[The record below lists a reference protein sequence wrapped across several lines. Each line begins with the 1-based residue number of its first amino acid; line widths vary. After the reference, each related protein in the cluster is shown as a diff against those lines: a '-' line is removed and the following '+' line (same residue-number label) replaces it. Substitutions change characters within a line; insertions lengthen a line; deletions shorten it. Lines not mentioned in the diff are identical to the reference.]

1 MRWRTADCGLRI
13 RRGALL
19 PDAGGLGGDDN
30 QQNAPFVSMRRI
42 ARGARCLRALLE
54 LAPIRGGQGHPTF
67 DRFATMDPQ
76 SAVPRRGMPYMPT
89 FTIAKHFTWQ
99 GPLSEKA
106 VRVCRMFGLTTDR
119 LECRA
124 PVHECR
130 MEIRP
135 GDIVYITGPSG
146 AGKSVLLRELE
157 QCVPLSKAVN
167 LAQIDLPED
176 RTVIDCFEGD
186 VVASLQMLSVV
197 GLSDVFSVLNR
208 PCHLSDGQKYRFRMA
223 RVLAAGK
230 PFVFADE
237 FCSEL
242 DGITA
247 ATVAFNIHKFV
258 KRARTTLIL
267 ASSRDDILIDLAPDV
282 LVVKDFCGPAEV
294 IYRTRR

>member
-1 MRWRTADCGLRI
+1 
-13 RRGALL
+13 
-19 PDAGGLGGDDN
+19 
-30 QQNAPFVSMRRI
+30 
-42 ARGARCLRALLE
+42 
-54 LAPIRGGQGHPTF
+54 
-67 DRFATMDPQ
+67 
-76 SAVPRRGMPYMPT
+76 
-89 FTIAKHFTWQ
+89 
-99 GPLSEKA
+99 
-106 VRVCRMFGLTTDR
+106 MFGLTTDR
-119 LECRA
+119 LDREA
-124 PVHECR
+124 LVHECR
-130 MEIRP
+130 VDIRP

-157 QCVPLSKAVN
+157 QCVPSSEAVN
-167 LAQIDLPED
+167 LARIDLPED
-176 RTVIDCFEGD
+176 RTVIDCFESD
-186 VVASLQMLSVV
+186 VVASLQTLSVV

-267 ASSRDDILIDLAPDV
+267 ASSRDDILVDLAPDV